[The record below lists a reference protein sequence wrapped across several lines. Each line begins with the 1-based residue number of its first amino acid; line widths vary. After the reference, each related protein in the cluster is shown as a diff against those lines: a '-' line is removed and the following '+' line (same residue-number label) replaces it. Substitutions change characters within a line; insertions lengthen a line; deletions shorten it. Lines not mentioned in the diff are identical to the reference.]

1 MANRVELN
9 RAEVKR
15 VSLSLARKQVRAA
28 TASVNR
34 KARSNAPGGPYS
46 TGHLKSTINWS
57 IRTVGETVIGRSGSD
72 LVYAYS
78 VHEGQPARTITPR
91 QAPYLSFYW
100 RRVGKRVR
108 FLSVNH
114 PGTSAQPYLT
124 EALSTQA
131 PLWGFKVVITR

>member
-1 MANRVELN
+1 M
-9 RAEVKR
+9 
-15 VSLSLARKQVRAA
+15 SLSLARKQVRAA